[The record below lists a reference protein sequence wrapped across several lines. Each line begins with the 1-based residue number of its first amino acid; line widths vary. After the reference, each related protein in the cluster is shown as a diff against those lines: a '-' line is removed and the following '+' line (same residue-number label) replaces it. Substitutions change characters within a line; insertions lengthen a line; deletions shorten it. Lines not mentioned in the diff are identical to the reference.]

1 MNILNTK
8 FDLAVL
14 SGNDEIANAVP
25 GLSEALFI
33 FITMLYIAI
42 KNQSDD
48 AFYELQKP
56 FNLSTDLSNIVM
68 MLQSIMSRLSGNT
81 YSVKKV
87 KSAKHTVNL
96 VLYLAS
102 LELFEHLNNRHKKP
116 LIRNSSLDSE
126 MLKAVEIDRN
136 IMKEQDEAF
145 KLALAADQSMM
156 DTNSNAET
164 TSGDMETNN
173 TTTTTT
179 TTSESKEEKPKANNN
194 THSGNTV
201 GTSNS
206 NDGLTDRERRAK
218 FFENKFK
225 NKKG

>member
-1 MNILNTK
+1 
-8 FDLAVL
+8 
-14 SGNDEIANAVP
+14 
-25 GLSEALFI
+25 
-33 FITMLYIAI
+33 
-42 KNQSDD
+42 
-48 AFYELQKP
+48 
-56 FNLSTDLSNIVM
+56 
-68 MLQSIMSRLSGNT
+68 
-81 YSVKKV
+81 
-87 KSAKHTVNL
+87 
-96 VLYLAS
+96 
-102 LELFEHLNNRHKKP
+102 
-116 LIRNSSLDSE
+116 

-145 KLALAADQSMM
+145 KLALAADQSVM
-156 DTNSNAET
+156 DTNSNMET

-179 TTSESKEEKPKANNN
+179 TTSEAKEEKPKANNN

-225 NKKG
+225 

>member
-1 MNILNTK
+1 
-8 FDLAVL
+8 
-14 SGNDEIANAVP
+14 
-25 GLSEALFI
+25 
-33 FITMLYIAI
+33 
-42 KNQSDD
+42 
-48 AFYELQKP
+48 
-56 FNLSTDLSNIVM
+56 M

-102 LELFEHLNNRHKKP
+102 LKLFEHLNNRHKKKP
-116 LIRNSSLDSE
+116 WIRNSSSLDSE

-145 KLALAADQSMM
+145 KLALAADQSVM
-156 DTNSNAET
+156 DTNSNMET

-179 TTSESKEEKPKANNN
+179 TTSEAKEEKPKANNN

>member
-1 MNILNTK
+1 M
-8 FDLAVL
+8 
-14 SGNDEIANAVP
+14 G
-25 GLSEALFI
+25 
-33 FITMLYIAI
+33 
-42 KNQSDD
+42 
-48 AFYELQKP
+48 
-56 FNLSTDLSNIVM
+56 DLSNIVM

-102 LELFEHLNNRHKKP
+102 LKLFEHLNKRHKKKP
-116 LIRNSSLDSE
+116 WIRNSSSLDSE

-145 KLALAADQSMM
+145 KLALAADQSV
-156 DTNSNAET
+156 
-164 TSGDMETNN
+164 METNN

-179 TTSESKEEKPKANNN
+179 TISESKEEKPKANNN

-218 FFENKFK
+218 FFENKF